1 MKYKETRTRDFPNAS
16 LHLIKF
22 FFALQTTLASVVQ
35 RGTRDAADPEVQRR
49 EDEDDSLD
57 HGDVDVLNA
66 KNIRSDT
73 TILLKFK
80 VQKIEEFFTYK

>member
-1 MKYKETRTRDFPNAS
+1 MKYKETRTRDFPNES
-16 LHLIKF
+16 LHLIKL